1 MADVT
6 RDGAGKRLRT
16 RSRADVWGRTALVTG
31 GSRGLGLLIARELA
45 RLGARVTICARDEEE
60 LARAAT
66 LIRRDTGRSVT
77 WQQCD
82 LSDPQAVDHLV
93 AEVTRRHGPVEIL
106 VNNAGII
113 TVGPLASLDVD
124 AFRRAIEVM
133 FMAPVRLTL
142 AVLPGMR
149 ERGDGRVI
157 NVTSIGGRIA
167 APHLLPYDCA
177 KFAATGFSE
186 GLRAELAGSGVSVTT
201 AVPGLMRTGSHRA
214 ARFTG
219 RRERE
224 YAWFA
229 AAASL
234 PLMSMDAERAAR
246 LIVRAGI
253 RRRPELV
260 LTALAKVAVR
270 AHGLAPA
277 TTTRALSLAARLLP
291 SADASASSRETSG
304 ASEQAKGTPWTDRIA
319 TLGERAA
326 HRWNEPGT
334 S

>member
-1 MADVT
+1 MTDTTQAGLQGRVRSRTTADV
-6 RDGAGKRLRT
+6 R
-16 RSRADVWGRTALVTG
+16 GRVALVTG

-60 LARAAT
+60 LADAAA
-66 LIRRDTGRSVT
+66 LIRRDTGRSVS
-77 WQQCD
+77 WEQCD
-82 LSDPQAVDHLV
+82 LSDGRAVDEMV
-93 AEVTRRHGPVEIL
+93 VEVTRRHGPVEIL

-113 TVGPLASLDVD
+113 TVGPVESLDVD

-133 FMAPVRLTL
+133 FMGAVRLTL
-142 AVLPGMR
+142 AVVPGMR
-149 ERGDGRVI
+149 ERGEGRVI

-219 RRERE
+219 RRSRE

-234 PLMSMDAERAAR
+234 PLISMDAERAAR

-253 RRRPELV
+253 RRKPELV
-260 LTALAKVAVR
+260 LTAVAKVAVR

-291 SADASASSRETSG
+291 SAGSSARSGETSG
-304 ASEQAKGTPWTDRIA
+304 ASEHAKGTRWTDRVA
-319 TLGERAA
+319 TLGEHAA
-326 HRWNEPGT
+326 RRWNEPGT

>member
-1 MADVT
+1 M
-6 RDGAGKRLRT
+6 
-16 RSRADVWGRTALVTG
+16 LVTG
-31 GSRGLGLLIARELA
+31 GSRGLGLLIAREFA

-60 LARAAT
+60 LVRAAA
-66 LIRRDTGRSVT
+66 LIRDDTGRSVA
-77 WQQCD
+77 WEQCD
-82 LSDPQAVDHLV
+82 LSDAQAVDALV
-93 AEVTRRHGPVEIL
+93 AAVTKRHGPVEVL

-113 TVGPLASLDVD
+113 TVGPLATLDVD

-219 RRERE
+219 RRSRE

-234 PLMSMDAERAAR
+234 PLVSMDAERAAR

-260 LTALAKVAVR
+260 LTAVAKVAVR

-277 TTTRALSLAARLLP
+277 TTTRVLSLAARLLP
-291 SADASASSRETSG
+291 SADSSATSRETSG
-304 ASEQAKGTPWTDRIA
+304 SSEHAKGTPWTDRVA
-319 TLGERAA
+319 ALGERAA

>member
-1 MADVT
+1 
-6 RDGAGKRLRT
+6 
-16 RSRADVWGRTALVTG
+16 
-31 GSRGLGLLIARELA
+31 LA
-45 RLGARVTICARDEEE
+45 RWGARVTICARDEEE
-60 LARAAT
+60 LVRAAT
-66 LIRRDTGRSVT
+66 LIRRDTGRAVT
-77 WQQCD
+77 WERCD
-82 LSDPQAVDHLV
+82 LSDARAVDLLV
-93 AEVTRRHGPVEIL
+93 AEVTKRHGPVEIL

-113 TVGPLASLDVD
+113 TVGPLDSLDVD
-124 AFRRAIEVM
+124 DFRRAIEIM
-133 FMAPVRLTL
+133 YMAPVRLTL

-149 ERGDGRVI
+149 ERGDGRVV
-157 NVTSIGGRIA
+157 NVTSIGGRIPT
-167 APHLLPYDCA
+167 PHLLPYDGA

-201 AVPGLMRTGSHRA
+201 IVPGLMRTGSHRA

-219 RRERE
+219 RRKHE

-229 AAASL
+229 TAASL
-234 PLMSMDAERAAR
+234 PLVSMDAERAAR

-277 TTTRALSLAARLLP
+277 TTTRTLSLAARLLP
-291 SADASASSRETSG
+291 SADASATSREASG
-304 ASEQAKGTPWTDRIA
+304 ASEHAKGTPWTDRIA

-334 S
+334 P

>member
-1 MADVT
+1 MIDTSHA
-6 RDGAGKRLRT
+6 RT
-16 RSRADVWGRTALVTG
+16 QGRVRSRSRKDVEGRVALVTG

-60 LARAAT
+60 LARAAM
-66 LIRRDTGRSVT
+66 LIRRDTGRPVS
-77 WQQCD
+77 WECCD
-82 LSDPQAVDHLV
+82 LGDPDDIDALV
-93 AEVTRRHGPVEIL
+93 AEVTKRHGSVEIL

-113 TVGPLASLDVD
+113 TVGPLESLDVD
-124 AFRRAIEVM
+124 AFRRAVEVM

-149 ERGDGRVI
+149 ERGEGRVI

-167 APHLLPYDCA
+167 PPHLLPYACA

-219 RRERE
+219 RRSRE

-234 PLMSMDAERAAR
+234 PLVSMDAERAAR

-253 RRRPELV
+253 RRKPELV
-260 LTALAKVAVR
+260 LTAVAKVAVR

-277 TTTRALSLAARLLP
+277 TMTRALSLTARLLP
-291 SADASASSRETSG
+291 SPGSRANSREASG
-304 ASEQAKGTPWTDRIA
+304 ASEHAKGTPWTDRVS

-326 HRWNEPGT
+326 RRWNEPGT
-334 S
+334 P